1 MAMKLMMKLT
11 IVMSLIMKWD
21 LLEEVGMIEKR
32 NFSMLKNKI
41 PKQYKEMR
49 TITSLNLLQYSHS
62 GEKFN
67 IQSSFFLSYQR
78 SLYLVS
84 LFTAPGNTTYST
96 AFMTIGLQCIAK
108 MNPVCK
114 VLSIKTQRN
123 INLRDNHLF
132 DLLTGSRKSL
142 ADPEETTA

>member
-32 NFSMLKNKI
+32 NFSMLKRKI

-49 TITSLNLLQYSHS
+49 TITSLNLLQHSHS

-67 IQSSFFLSYQR
+67 IQSSFLYPIKDHCTWYLYSQRQGTQHILQR
-78 SLYLVS
+78 S
-84 LFTAPGNTTYST
+84 
-96 AFMTIGLQCIAK
+96 
-108 MNPVCK
+108 
-114 VLSIKTQRN
+114 
-123 INLRDNHLF
+123 
-132 DLLTGSRKSL
+132 
-142 ADPEETTA
+142 